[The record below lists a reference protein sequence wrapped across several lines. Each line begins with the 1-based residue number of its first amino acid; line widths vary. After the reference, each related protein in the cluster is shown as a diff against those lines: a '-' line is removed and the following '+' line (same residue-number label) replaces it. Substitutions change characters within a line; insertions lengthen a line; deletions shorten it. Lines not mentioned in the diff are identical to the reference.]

1 MKGKI
6 WEGENLV
13 REIFV
18 RRIHLTLDEM
28 LVQHLLLL
36 CHGPK
41 FEFLG
46 DFFLTLLN
54 IAHSCGFSQPHQ
66 P

>member
-1 MKGKI
+1 M
-6 WEGENLV
+6 
-13 REIFV
+13 RH
-18 RRIHLTLDEM
+18 IHLTLDEI
-28 LVQHLLLL
+28 LVQHSLLL

-46 DFFLTLLN
+46 DFFLTLLD
-54 IAHSCGFSQPHQ
+54 IAHSCGFSQPLNNHE